1 MFRSLVSREFAHAAL
16 MIPHRHEINQQLLK
30 VADAVL
36 LGFAFWLSHF
46 LRYNDMIILDGL
58 VEIGP
63 FPDFLWILAVVVPFG
78 PFLLDLQGFYNHPNE
93 RTAVRTLQQIASAG
107 VWLFV
112 ILGAAVIFLRLQVP
126 SRSVLIIFAL
136 LGPALLLLRERIQ
149 VGLYRRSLQ
158 SGAIGERIIVAGE
171 PASVEKLLGGFTP
184 VQKLENRVVETVDLA
199 ENDTEALIA
208 ALHRHSVGRVVLA
221 FSRMD
226 LDKVQK
232 AIAACE
238 AEGVEAWLST
248 EFIQTSIARPSFSS
262 LGSRSMLVFRS
273 TPEIS
278 WALFLKNL
286 ADRLGAAI
294 GLIVLSPVFLAVAI
308 GIRLTSPGPVV
319 FRQQRAGLHGQPF
332 TMLKFRTMS
341 NDAEQRKADL
351 MELNE
356 MNGPVFKIENDPR
369 VTPLGRFLR
378 RTSIDEFPQLW
389 NVLRGEMSLVGPRP
403 LPVGEV
409 AMFESTVHRRRLS
422 MKPGLTCL
430 WQIRGRS
437 SVTNF
442 NDWVRMDL
450 EYIDN
455 WSLFL
460 DLFIVL
466 RTIPTVLLGIGAK

>member
-1 MFRSLVSREFAHAAL
+1 MIYSLVSRDFDHAAL

-63 FPDFLWILAVVVPFG
+63 FPEFLWILAVIIPFG

-93 RTAVRTLQQIASAG
+93 RTAVRTLQQIAGAG

-112 ILGAAVIFLRLQVP
+112 ILGAAVIFLRLEVP

-171 PASVEKLLGGFTP
+171 PASMEKLLEGFTP

-208 ALHRHSVGRVVLA
+208 AIHRHSVGRVVLA

>member
-1 MFRSLVSREFAHAAL
+1 MFRSLVSRESAHAAL

-112 ILGAAVIFLRLQVP
+112 ILGAAVIFLRLEVP

-149 VGLYRRSLQ
+149 VAIYRRSLQ

-171 PASVEKLLGGFTP
+171 PASIEKLLEGFTP
-184 VQKLENRVVETVDLA
+184 VQKLETRVVETVDLA
-199 ENDTEALIA
+199 EKDTGALVE

-286 ADRLGAAI
+286 ADRVGAAI

-356 MNGPVFKIENDPR
+356 MEGPVFKIENDPR

-460 DLFIVL
+460 DFFIVL
-466 RTIPTVLLGIGAK
+466 RTIPNVLLGIGAK

>member
-1 MFRSLVSREFAHAAL
+1 
-16 MIPHRHEINQQLLK
+16 
-30 VADAVL
+30 
-36 LGFAFWLSHF
+36 
-46 LRYNDMIILDGL
+46 
-58 VEIGP
+58 
-63 FPDFLWILAVVVPFG
+63 
-78 PFLLDLQGFYNHPNE
+78 
-93 RTAVRTLQQIASAG
+93 
-107 VWLFV
+107 
-112 ILGAAVIFLRLQVP
+112 
-126 SRSVLIIFAL
+126 
-136 LGPALLLLRERIQ
+136 
-149 VGLYRRSLQ
+149 
-158 SGAIGERIIVAGE
+158 
-171 PASVEKLLGGFTP
+171 
-184 VQKLENRVVETVDLA
+184 
-199 ENDTEALIA
+199 
-208 ALHRHSVGRVVLA
+208 
-221 FSRMD
+221 
-226 LDKVQK
+226 
-232 AIAACE
+232 
-238 AEGVEAWLST
+238 
-248 EFIQTSIARPSFSS
+248 
-262 LGSRSMLVFRS
+262 MLVFRS

-286 ADRLGAAI
+286 ADRVGAAI

-356 MNGPVFKIENDPR
+356 MEGPVFKIENDPR

>member
-58 VEIGP
+58 VEISP
-63 FPDFLWILAVVVPFG
+63 FPDFLWILAVVIPFG

-93 RTAVRTLQQIASAG
+93 RTAVRTLQQIAGAG

-158 SGAIGERIIVAGE
+158 SGAIGERIILAGE
-171 PASVEKLLGGFTP
+171 PASMEKLLEGFTP

-286 ADRLGAAI
+286 ADRVGAAI

-356 MNGPVFKIENDPR
+356 MEGPVFKIENDPR

-466 RTIPTVLLGIGAK
+466 RTIPSVLLGIGAK

>member
-1 MFRSLVSREFAHAAL
+1 

-30 VADAVL
+30 ATDAIL
-36 LGFAFWLSHF
+36 LGAAFWLSHF
-46 LRYNDMIILDGL
+46 LRYNNMIILDGL

-63 FPDFLWILAVVVPFG
+63 FPEFLWMLAVIVPFA
-78 PFLLDLQGFYNHPNE
+78 PFLLDLQGFYTHPNE
-93 RTAVRTLQQIASAG
+93 RTTSRSMQQIAAAG

-112 ILGAAVIFLRLQVP
+112 LIGAAVIFLRLQVP
-126 SRSVLIIFAL
+126 SRSVLIIFAV
-136 LGPALLLLRERIQ
+136 LGPALLLVRERIQ
-149 VGLYRRSLQ
+149 VALYRRSLK

-171 PASVEKLLGGFTP
+171 PASMEKLLAGFTP
-184 VQKLENRVVETVDLA
+184 VQKLETRVVESVDLS
-199 ENDTEALIA
+199 EKNTEALVE

-248 EFIQTSIARPSFSS
+248 EFIQTSIARPSFSN

-286 ADRLGAAI
+286 ADRVGAAI
-294 GLIVLSPVFLAVAI
+294 GLVILSPVFLAVAAA
-308 GIRLTSPGPVV
+308 IRLSSPGPVI
-319 FRQQRAGLHGQPF
+319 FSQQRAGLHGQPF

-356 MNGPVFKIENDPR
+356 MKGPVFKIENDPR

-403 LPVGEV
+403 LPLAEV
-409 AMFESTVHRRRLS
+409 AMFETTVHRRRLS

-460 DLFIVL
+460 DFFIVL
-466 RTIPTVLLGIGAK
+466 RTIPGVLFGIGAR

>member
-36 LGFAFWLSHF
+36 LGLAFWLSHF

-93 RTAVRTLQQIASAG
+93 RTAVGTLQQIAGAG

-112 ILGAAVIFLRLQVP
+112 ILGAAVIFLRLEVP

-149 VGLYRRSLQ
+149 VGLYRRSLE

-171 PASVEKLLGGFTP
+171 PASVEKLLEGFTP

-356 MNGPVFKIENDPR
+356 MEGPVFKIENDPR

>member
-1 MFRSLVSREFAHAAL
+1 
-16 MIPHRHEINQQLLK
+16 MIPYRHEINQQLLK

-36 LGFAFWLSHF
+36 LGFAFWISHF

-93 RTAVRTLQQIASAG
+93 RTAGRTLQQIASAG

-126 SRSVLIIFAL
+126 SRSVLIIFAM
-136 LGPALLLLRERIQ
+136 LGPALLLLRERLQ
-149 VGLYRRSLQ
+149 VSFYRRSLQ
-158 SGAIGERIIVAGE
+158 SGAIGERVIFAGE
-171 PASVEKLLGGFTP
+171 PASMEKLLEGFTP
-184 VQKLENRVVETVDLA
+184 VQKLETRVVEAVNLA
-199 ENDTEALIA
+199 ENDTEALVE

-286 ADRLGAAI
+286 TDRMGAAI
-294 GLIVLSPVFLAVAI
+294 GLVILSPIFLVVAAAV
-308 GIRLTSPGPVV
+308 RLTSPGPVI
-319 FRQQRAGLHGQPF
+319 FRQQRAGLHGRPF

-356 MNGPVFKIENDPR
+356 MKGPVFKIENDPR

-389 NVLRGEMSLVGPRP
+389 NVMRGEMSLVGPRP

-409 AMFESTVHRRRLS
+409 EMFESTVHRRRLS

-460 DLFIVL
+460 DFFIVL
-466 RTIPTVLLGIGAK
+466 RTIPGVLFGIGAK

>member
-1 MFRSLVSREFAHAAL
+1 
-16 MIPHRHEINQQLLK
+16 MIPYRHEINQQLLK

-36 LGFAFWLSHF
+36 LGFAFWISHF

-93 RTAVRTLQQIASAG
+93 RTAGRTLQQIASAG

-126 SRSVLIIFAL
+126 SRSVLIIFAM
-136 LGPALLLLRERIQ
+136 LGPALLLLRERLQ
-149 VGLYRRSLQ
+149 VSFYRRSLQ
-158 SGAIGERIIVAGE
+158 SGAIGERVIFAGE
-171 PASVEKLLGGFTP
+171 PASMDKLLEGFTP
-184 VQKLENRVVETVDLA
+184 VQKLETRVVEAVNLA
-199 ENDTEALIA
+199 ENDTEALVE

-286 ADRLGAAI
+286 TDRMGAAI
-294 GLIVLSPVFLAVAI
+294 GLVILSPIFLVVAAAV
-308 GIRLTSPGPVV
+308 RLTSPGPVI
-319 FRQQRAGLHGQPF
+319 FRQQRAGLHGRPF

-356 MNGPVFKIENDPR
+356 MKGPVFKIENDPR

-389 NVLRGEMSLVGPRP
+389 NVMRGEMSLVGPRP

-466 RTIPTVLLGIGAK
+466 RTIPGVLFGIGAK